1 MSRFESRLAIFMVAA
16 VVAVIAPNVKSVSNS
31 SPVGVD
37 DNFEVVEGTRLDVD
51 APGLLVN
58 DFDPDGDPIASGFH
72 TDPNGGAILA
82 MAEDGAFTYEPDPG
96 FVGVDSFSYAV
107 RDDLGSFAGRVVD
120 VTITVTAA
128 PDPTSSSSVPNG
140 PPVGVDD
147 AFEVAENTTLDVA
160 APGVVANDSDP
171 DADPIS
177 VALITATSHGEIV
190 ATQVGSFVYTPDPG
204 FTGVDSFRY
213 AVEDDHGSST
223 GLVVGV
229 AITVTP
235 TTQDPTTDPTMVAGA
250 IADAEQPS
258 GVGPSPAS
266 TDPPVTTTMD
276 SAASPPASTASSA
289 AFPAALAVT
298 GTTSN
303 VLIPAALFGAG
314 LLVIVFG
321 VRRARNNADEPFEQA

>member
-1 MSRFESRLAIFMVAA
+1 
-16 VVAVIAPNVKSVSNS
+16 
-31 SPVGVD
+31 
-37 DNFEVVEGTRLDVD
+37 VD

-72 TDPNGGAILA
+72 SDPTSGAILA

-96 FVGVDSFSYAV
+96 FVGVDTFSYAV
-107 RDDLGSFAGRVVD
+107 RDGLGSFAGRVVD

-128 PDPTSSSSVPNG
+128 PDPTTSSSVPNG
-140 PPVGVDD
+140 PPVGVED
-147 AFEVAENTTLDVA
+147 AFEVAENTTLDVV

-171 DADPIS
+171 NADPIS
-177 VALITATSHGEIV
+177 VSLITTTSHGQIV
-190 ATQVGSFVYTPDPG
+190 ARQVGSFVYTPDPG

-213 AVEDDHGSST
+213 AVEDDQGSGT

-229 AITVTP
+229 VITVTP
-235 TTQDPTTDPTMVAGA
+235 TTPDSTTDPTMAAGA
-250 IADAEQPS
+250 FADAEQSS

-266 TDPPVTTTMD
+266 TDPRATTTID
-276 SAASPPASTASSA
+276 SAASSPTSAASSA

-303 VLIPAALFGAG
+303 VLIPAAIFGAG
-314 LLVIVFG
+314 LLVIAFG